1 MNQITFESSQW
12 YDAATLSERVSGFQ
26 AHGERPE
33 NQTLDDDSSQRRL
46 GRWRSQPPFDSDS
59 LLEDRLALDG
69 ITPVE
74 LGSLLGETVQE
85 VKARFEQTPVWLDD
99 LEQAYRNM
107 SDASPSE
114 IHSDFHYGSTA
125 GFIRAFAPL
134 IRLARARIEKGVR
147 TLLSDNDAVPVS
159 GDYIAE
165 ILLAGLAEQLLSIA
179 GRTLILELNV
189 ARLEGQLEGET
200 TEVRFEAFT
209 TLLTEPDFMLRL
221 LHRYP
226 VLARQLT
233 TTVEHWVRFSL
244 EILEHFCVDW
254 PDIKST
260 FQLTDSVG
268 LIVRIESGLGDNH
281 QDGRSV
287 RVFGFSSGLQIV
299 YKPRSQAVAV
309 HFQEFLV
316 WLNSRIAQ
324 PHFRTLRVLD
334 KEHTAGLS
342 LFVKRSVTPSAE

>member
-1 MNQITFESSQW
+1 
-12 YDAATLSERVSGFQ
+12 
-26 AHGERPE
+26 
-33 NQTLDDDSSQRRL
+33 
-46 GRWRSQPPFDSDS
+46 
-59 LLEDRLALDG
+59 
-69 ITPVE
+69 
-74 LGSLLGETVQE
+74 
-85 VKARFEQTPVWLDD
+85 
-99 LEQAYRNM
+99 M

-114 IHSDFHYGSTA
+114 IHSDFHCGSTA

-134 IRLARARIEKGVR
+134 NAHGAGKDKKGVR

-165 ILLAGLAEQLLSIA
+165 ILRAGLAEQLLSIA

-209 TLLTEPDFMLRL
+209 TLLAEPDFMLRL

-244 EILEHFCVDW
+244 EILEHFCVGSA
-254 PDIKST
+254 DIKST

-287 RVFGFSSGLQIV
+287 RVFGFS
-299 YKPRSQAVAV
+299 
-309 HFQEFLV
+309 
-316 WLNSRIAQ
+316 
-324 PHFRTLRVLD
+324 
-334 KEHTAGLS
+334 
-342 LFVKRSVTPSAE
+342 